1 MSEMDKNNFW
11 RLKSFEVRLLVPIIN
26 LTPPL
31 CFAKVFLY
39 EHNAKKC
46 RTVSGCKS
54 QKVFTSML
62 KLNFETIK
70 VLTG

>member
-39 EHNAKKC
+39 EHNAKKDVGQSLVASHKKC
-46 RTVSGCKS
+46 SHQC
-54 QKVFTSML
+54 
-62 KLNFETIK
+62 LN
-70 VLTG
+70 